1 MTHPGDMMVEIHEAC
16 EERRQAGGAGAGEHV
31 IDPIVAAVAHSMRTQ
46 AMRRGGARR
55 PGMCSDPSTR
65 TDSASAGRCSS
76 TCSNGRSASLSK
88 RASICP
94 DARSNGAGVSKSE
107 GLLPYVPKA
116 WEVYVLIAIPMAPF
130 ILLAFFLGPMLL
142 ED

>member
-1 MTHPGDMMVEIHEAC
+1 MSHHVDMVDLHEDCGDS
-16 EERRQAGGAGAGEHV
+16 RQASGAGGGEHV
-31 IDPIVAAVAHSMRTQ
+31 IEPIVAAVAHSMRTQ

-55 PGMCSDPSTR
+55 SGMCSDPSTR

-76 TCSNGRSASLSK
+76 TCSNGRSASLPK
-88 RASICP
+88 RVSICP
-94 DARSNGAGVSKSE
+94 DARSNGGGGMCE